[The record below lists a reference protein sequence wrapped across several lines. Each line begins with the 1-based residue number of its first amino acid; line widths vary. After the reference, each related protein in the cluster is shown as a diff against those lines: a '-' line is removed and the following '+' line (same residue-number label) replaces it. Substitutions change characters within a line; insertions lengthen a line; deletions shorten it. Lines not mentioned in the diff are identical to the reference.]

1 MNEITSRAARGP
13 QRFGKAFLMTTTATP
28 VTPEPTL
35 DDVRVATAAETAAH
49 DQADAAAADR
59 AHAAARQSR
68 RESRQM
74 AAAWVSLV
82 AGLVVSLG
90 VFSSIAWQNSVAANG
105 TGATP
110 PAVTAAP

>member
-1 MNEITSRAARGP
+1 MNEITSRAVLSPR
-13 QRFGKAFLMTTTATP
+13 RFGKAFLMTTTAAS

-35 DDVRVATAAETAAH
+35 DDVLVATAAETAAH

-59 AHAAARQSR
+59 AHAAARQAR

-74 AAAWVSLV
+74 AVAWVSLV

-105 TGATP
+105 VGTTT
-110 PAVTAAP
+110 PAVSTAP

>member
-1 MNEITSRAARGP
+1 VNEITSRAGFRPSG
-13 QRFGKAFLMTTTATP
+13 FGKAFLMTTTATS

-35 DDVRVATAAETAAH
+35 DDALVATAAETAAH

-59 AHAAARQSR
+59 AHAAAVRAR

-74 AAAWVSLV
+74 AVAWVSLV

-105 TGATP
+105 TGATA
-110 PAVTAAP
+110 PAVSTAP